1 MTRTVRTPTTILAL
15 AISLVMAACR
25 STTIKPDKKLK
36 VTSNSPPPE
45 FEIID
50 EVQEQ
55 PSMITSEGKLMKMYY
70 TRHNQSQ
77 TLAKLIN
84 STFPGKATKVVTHP
98 NFHQGKAGAKSGG
111 LDLLLVEGPP
121 DKVDD
126 IDNFI
131 AMIEADVLQVE
142 IRVRVVEVTKTNRD
156 QWGINVAVEEV
167 NPKNPNTLF
176 NQATAAYTS
185 AEYLKSLSP
194 AGKQAGPLAF
204 QGARFLLDTVQH
216 DLQLDVAIELL
227 KQYQEV
233 EVLSAPSVRVLNGHP
248 AYIETGERTPI
259 LTASY
264 NAAGIVSVATT
275 FQNTGVKLSVIPTVV
290 AEDTIRLNVLPEV
303 SSVTGFTDPAT
314 SGGFSVPFI
323 STRKAETVVNVRDG
337 EIFLLGGLYY
347 TTELMQESK
356 FPILGDIP
364 ILGYL
369 FSSTNKTFQTSEI
382 LFFLQPKVIVPRSGG
397 RGRLVLPPDELK

>member
-1 MTRTVRTPTTILAL
+1 
-15 AISLVMAACR
+15 
-25 STTIKPDKKLK
+25 
-36 VTSNSPPPE
+36 
-45 FEIID
+45 
-50 EVQEQ
+50 
-55 PSMITSEGKLMKMYY
+55 
-70 TRHNQSQ
+70 
-77 TLAKLIN
+77 
-84 STFPGKATKVVTHP
+84 
-98 NFHQGKAGAKSGG
+98 
-111 LDLLLVEGPP
+111 
-121 DKVDD
+121 
-126 IDNFI
+126 
-131 AMIEADVLQVE
+131 VLQVE

>member
-1 MTRTVRTPTTILAL
+1 MTRTVRTTTAIFAL
-15 AISLVMAACR
+15 AIGLVIPACQ
-25 STTIKPDKKLK
+25 STTVKADKKLK
-36 VTSNSPPPE
+36 VTSTSTPPE

-70 TRHNQSQ
+70 TRLNQSQ

-84 STFPGKATKVVTHP
+84 ASFPGKAKVVTHP
-98 NFHQGKAGAKSGG
+98 KFHEGKAGAKSGG

-121 DKVDD
+121 DEVDD

-131 AMIEADVLQVE
+131 SMIEADVLQVE

-156 QWGINVAVEEV
+156 QWGINIAVEEV

-194 AGKQAGPLAF
+194 AGQQAGPLAF

-264 NAAGIVSVATT
+264 NQAGIVSVATT
-275 FQNTGVKLSVIPTVV
+275 FQNTGVKLTVIPTVV
-290 AEDTIRLNVLPEV
+290 AEDTIRLDVLPEV

-382 LFFLQPKVIVPRSGG
+382 LFFLQPKVIVPRSGA
-397 RGRLVLPPDELK
+397 RGRLVLPPEELK